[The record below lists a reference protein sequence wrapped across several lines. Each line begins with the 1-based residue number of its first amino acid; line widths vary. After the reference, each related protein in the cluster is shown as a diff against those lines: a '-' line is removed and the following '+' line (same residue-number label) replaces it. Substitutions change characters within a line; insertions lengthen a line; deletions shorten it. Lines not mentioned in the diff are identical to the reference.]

1 MGKKKTKDEFI
12 SDAIKVHGSKY
23 DYSKVDFKGYREK
36 VCIICKEHGE
46 FYMTPDCHINGKC
59 GCKKCANQRVSL
71 AQKGSIEDFINKA
84 QKIHGDKYDYS
95 KVKYLNNNTK
105 VCIICPIH
113 GEFWQTPSNH
123 LQGKGCSMCA
133 HEYVAST
140 KRMDSDDF
148 ISRAISIHGEKYDY
162 SKVEYKN
169 NNTKI
174 CIICPEHGEF
184 WQRPS
189 THLNGCGCYKCGR
202 SVTGDSLRGDLNSF
216 IKKSISRYGDKFIYG
231 KSQYKSATS
240 DIVITG
246 PIHGDFTTTP
256 NAFLCQEHG
265 CPMCAKEH
273 VIKSN
278 TMTQSEF
285 IEKAKII
292 HGDLYDYSL
301 VKYIGCDDKVE
312 IVCPKHGVFKQT
324 PYRHLRGA
332 KCPNCESSHGE
343 TFIRMYLSSKNV
355 RFIQQYPIQLS
366 VKLFSRNNV
375 RVDFYLPDH
384 NTIVEF
390 NGIQHY
396 KYTPFFHRN
405 EDDFNRQKE
414 RDYRLK
420 KYCNEKQISL
430 IIVKYNQIDKIDKIL
445 DRELKLNNNNY
456 LLWQ

>member
-1 MGKKKTKDEFI
+1 MTKRTINDFI
-12 SDAIKVHGSKY
+12 SKAREVHGNKY
-23 DYSKVDFKGYREK
+23 DYSKVNYINCKTK
-36 VCIICKEHGE
+36 VCIICPIHGY
-46 FYMTPDCHINGKC
+46 FWQTPDNHLHGRRCPKCSKVFRINTE
-59 GCKKCANQRVSL
+59 SF
-71 AQKGSIEDFINKA
+71 IEMSKR
-84 QKIHGDKYDYS
+84 IHGDKYDYS
-95 KVKYLNNNTK
+95 KVNYVNNHTD
-105 VCIICPIH
+105 VCIICP
-113 GEFWQTPSNH
+113 
-123 LQGKGCSMCA
+123 K
-133 HEYVAST
+133 
-140 KRMDSDDF
+140 
-148 ISRAISIHGEKYDY
+148 
-162 SKVEYKN
+162 
-169 NNTKI
+169 
-174 CIICPEHGEF
+174 HGEF

-189 THLNGCGCYKCGR
+189 VHLIGNGCRKCGR
-202 SVTGDSLRGDLNSF
+202 EVTSKKLRGNLDGF
-216 IKKSISRYGDKFIYG
+216 ISKAKEKYGSYF
-231 KSQYKSATS
+231 SYKNAHYTSATDS
-240 DIVITG
+240 ITITC
-246 PIHGDFTTTP
+246 PKHGDFVTTP
-256 NAFLCQEHG
+256 NAFLSQKHG
-265 CPMCAKEH
+265 CPICAKEH

-355 RFIQQYPIQLS
+355 RFIQQYPIRLS

-396 KYTPFFHRN
+396 EYTPFFHRN

-414 RDYRLK
+414 RDNRLK
-420 KYCNEKQISL
+420 NTAMKNKYH
-430 IIVKYNQIDKIDKIL
+430 
-445 DRELKLNNNNY
+445 
-456 LLWQ
+456 